1 MMKLFIDTANVA
13 EIREA
18 WDMGMICGV
27 TTNPSL
33 IAREGADLEERMREI
48 LSIVTDGPIN
58 GEAIGTSAEE
68 LTAGARKLARIDSR
82 IVVKVPMTQEGL
94 KAIRILKAEGIKTN
108 ATLVFS
114 AAQGLLAARAGASY
128 ISPFLGR
135 LDDIGQPSEALL
147 EAFADIWSMYD
158 LETEIIAASIRSP
171 EHVVS
176 AARLG
181 IHIATVPYKIL
192 LAMTEHPLTDAGI
205 KRFDADWQDAL
216 KKRGQST

>member
-1 MMKLFIDTANVA
+1 MKLFIDSANVA
-13 EIREA
+13 EIQDV
-18 WDMGMICGV
+18 WNMGIIGGV

-33 IAREGADLEERMREI
+33 IAREGADLEKRMREI
-48 LSIVTDGPIN
+48 LSVVTAGPVN
-58 GEAIGTSAEE
+58 GEALGTTADE
-68 LTAGARKLARIDSR
+68 LVAAARQLALIDAR
-82 IVVKVPMTQEGL
+82 IVVKVPMTSEGL

-114 AAQGLLAARAGASY
+114 ASQGLLAARAGASY

-135 LDDIGQPSEALL
+135 LDDIGASSQALM
-147 EAFADIWSMYD
+147 EAFSDIWSMYD
-158 LETEIIAASIRSP
+158 LDTEIIAASIRSP
-171 EHVVS
+171 EHVEK

-205 KRFDADWQDAL
+205 KRFEADWQDAM
-216 KKRGQST
+216 KSI